1 MIIWG
6 IRLDMFGAVWPFGPC
21 LNGRGYADWIRPS
34 YSKTAEQQQSL
45 TVALKQC
52 PLFQGIDAEVPRIL
66 LLQLYLFSCCG
77 HVRRDGFIFFV
88 VLCQLISGYLQIY
101 RCNWIWALGLSGL
114 LLFDLDVSQDLSNL
128 VDAMEIM
135 CCLEHQLCGY
145 VFSGKI
151 FERCWRIQKALSQ
164 QAHGYK
170 QEGGD
175 SMVWSST
182 WRRFTTCGCAAW
194 FSRLPDA
201 KV

>member
-1 MIIWG
+1 MVEVTLIG
-6 IRLDMFGAVWPFGPC
+6 YDPHIRRRRSNSKVSLSLWSSVPC
-21 LNGRGYADWIRPS
+21 FR
-34 YSKTAEQQQSL
+34 
-45 TVALKQC
+45 ALMQKC
-52 PLFQGIDAEVPRIL
+52 LGFCSSNFTFFI
-66 LLQLYLFSCCG
+66 LFSCCG

-88 VLCQLISGYLQIY
+88 VLCQLISCYLQIY

-151 FERCWRIQKALSQ
+151 FEKCWRIQKALSQ

-182 WRRFTTCGCAAW
+182 WRRVTTCGCAAW
-194 FSRLPDA
+194 FSRPPDA